1 MAYLLFDSGKCLLDD
16 SPSMH
21 DENKLRQITGSS
33 FLSCRVQVKIWWS
46 GTLTMRKR
54 RVEASKESEVCS
66 RSVWLLTC
74 VDGRADAYLLM
85 SLHGHG
91 FFIETRPL

>member
-1 MAYLLFDSGKCLLDD
+1 M
-16 SPSMH
+16 SPRKGRTRRRSRRT
-21 DENKLRQITGSS
+21 K
-33 FLSCRVQVKIWWS
+33 
-46 GTLTMRKR
+46 RKR

-74 VDGRADAYLLM
+74 ADRRAGAYLLI
-85 SLHGHG
+85 SLDDHR

>member
-46 GTLTMRKR
+46 GTLTMRQAYHR
-54 RVEASKESEVCS
+54 TNLEDS
-66 RSVWLLTC
+66 RNSTFPPQ
-74 VDGRADAYLLM
+74 
-85 SLHGHG
+85 S
-91 FFIETRPL
+91 RP